1 MYYTFISTSKTPS
14 IKNVVNTFD
23 QSQREEVQE
32 VSVSG
37 KEGFIVNEL
46 S

>member
-23 QSQREEVQE
+23 QSQREEV
-32 VSVSG
+32 SVSG
-37 KEGFIVNEL
+37 EEGFIVNEL